1 MSTFEA
7 LKLAYLRS
15 TGLDEPSVLAL
26 LAFGSISGSVGATV
40 RLTQF
45 YPMVPNFFQSVYPL
59 NLVRTRLQASGS
71 SGHPQVYTGMWDVVG
86 KTYAKEGVRGF
97 YRGLLPTLAKVV
109 PAVSI
114 SYVVYEHAKRR
125 YVPTPHIHE

>member
-1 MSTFEA
+1 
-7 LKLAYLRS
+7 
-15 TGLDEPSVLAL
+15 
-26 LAFGSISGSVGATV
+26 
-40 RLTQF
+40 
-45 YPMVPNFFQSVYPL
+45 VYPL

-71 SGHPQVYTGMWDVVG
+71 SGHPQVYTGMWDVAG

-125 YVPTPHIHE
+125 CVLILSYLFISLIACDYIQLTLTRLYSFQHWRRRLGRRWKETRSLSL